1 MTDQPQQAPD
11 RLFQIQKI
19 YLKDVS
25 LEAPNAPHI
34 FRQQWEPEIGLQLNN
49 AAFDLGEDTH
59 EVVLTL
65 TVTAK
70 LQDKTAYI
78 VEIQQAGIF
87 TMKGYNKDEM
97 GQLLGAFCPNV
108 LFPFAR
114 EAVSDLVT
122 KGGFPPLLLA
132 PINFDLLYQEQLQK
146 EQAQQQG
153 NPAH

>member
-1 MTDQPQQAPD
+1 MSEQQPQHQ
-11 RLFQIQKI
+11 FQIQKI

-34 FRQQWEPEIGLQLNN
+34 FRQTWEPEIGLQLNN
-49 AAFDLGEDTH
+49 TAVDLGESTH

-87 TMKGYNKDEM
+87 TIGGYTQEEL
-97 GQLLGAFCPNV
+97 GQLLGAYCPNL

-146 EQAQQQG
+146 QREAQG
-153 NPAH
+153 TH

>member
-1 MTDQPQQAPD
+1 MSEQQTPE

-34 FRQQWEPEIGLQLNN
+34 FRSQWEPEIGLQLNN
-49 AAFDLGEDTH
+49 ATTDLGESTH
-59 EVVLTL
+59 EVVLSL

-70 LQDKTAYI
+70 LKDKTAYI

-87 TMKGYNKDEM
+87 TIAGYNDEEL

-132 PINFDLLYQEQLQK
+132 PINFDMLYQEQLQK
-146 EQAQQQG
+146 QAEAQG
-153 NPAH
+153 TH

>member
-1 MTDQPQQAPD
+1 MSEQQPQHQ
-11 RLFQIQKI
+11 FQIQKI

-25 LEAPNAPHI
+25 LEAPNAPQI
-34 FRQQWEPEIGLQLNN
+34 FRQAWEPEIGLQLNN
-49 AAFDLGEDTH
+49 TAVDLGESTH

-87 TMKGYNKDEM
+87 TIGGYTQEEL
-97 GQLLGAFCPNV
+97 GQLLGAYCPNL

-146 EQAQQQG
+146 QREAQG
-153 NPAH
+153 TH

>member
-1 MTDQPQQAPD
+1 MSEQQPQHQ
-11 RLFQIQKI
+11 FQIQKI

-25 LEAPNAPHI
+25 LETPNAPHI
-34 FRQQWEPEIGLQLNN
+34 FRQTWEPEIGLQLNN
-49 AAFDLGEDTH
+49 TAVDLGESTH

-87 TMKGYNKDEM
+87 TIGGYTQEEL
-97 GQLLGAFCPNV
+97 GQLLGAYCPNL

-146 EQAQQQG
+146 QREGQG
-153 NPAH
+153 TH

>member
-1 MTDQPQQAPD
+1 MSEQQPQHQ
-11 RLFQIQKI
+11 FQIQKI

-34 FRQQWEPEIGLQLNN
+34 FRQAWEPEIGLQLNN
-49 AAFDLGEDTH
+49 TAVDLGESTH

-87 TMKGYNKDEM
+87 TIGGYTQEEL
-97 GQLLGAFCPNV
+97 GQLLGAYCPNL

-146 EQAQQQG
+146 QREEQG
-153 NPAH
+153 TH